1 MKDYDIDK
9 NKLLV
14 RLHRVQGQ
22 LSAINTMIEK
32 DAECKDVLMQLSAAT
47 AALHS
52 LAVLTAR
59 EHVNSDIQHAVE
71 TGTAEGAK
79 QAMEDVTEIIDR
91 LLRYEKAQY
100 IVPDLH
106 TDFHTVL
113 HTVQENSSNPAHDAF
128 VEKKSE
134 FIGNICHVTTLD
146 EAVDF
151 VQSVKVANPKARH
164 VAYAAIC
171 GMHGA
176 QLCERM
182 SDDGEPAGTA
192 GKPILDVLRSAN
204 LTDCVVTVTRYFGGI
219 LLGSGGLARAYAKSA
234 SMAVAAAK
242 IVDIVSCVSFAC
254 NLKYQQLR
262 MLQHIVNQ
270 VEGAIDS
277 ENYGVDITL
286 NISVP
291 TYKSEEFLLLVKNAF
306 SGSVVPEVLCRKQ
319 MVL

>member
-1 MKDYDIDK
+1 M
-9 NKLLV
+9 
-14 RLHRVQGQ
+14 
-22 LSAINTMIEK
+22 
-32 DAECKDVLMQLSAAT
+32 
-47 AALHS
+47 
-52 LAVLTAR
+52 
-59 EHVNSDIQHAVE
+59 
-71 TGTAEGAK
+71 
-79 QAMEDVTEIIDR
+79 
-91 LLRYEKAQY
+91 
-100 IVPDLH
+100 PDLH
-106 TDFHTVL
+106 TDLHTDSHTVL

-171 GMHGA
+171 GMRGA

-219 LLGSGGLARAYAKSA
+219 LLGSGGLTRAYARSA

-242 IVDIVSCVSFAC
+242 IVDIVSCISFAC

-270 VEGAIDS
+270 VEGVIDS
-277 ENYGVDITL
+277 ENYGADITL

>member
-1 MKDYDIDK
+1 M
-9 NKLLV
+9 
-14 RLHRVQGQ
+14 
-22 LSAINTMIEK
+22 
-32 DAECKDVLMQLSAAT
+32 
-47 AALHS
+47 
-52 LAVLTAR
+52 
-59 EHVNSDIQHAVE
+59 
-71 TGTAEGAK
+71 
-79 QAMEDVTEIIDR
+79 
-91 LLRYEKAQY
+91 
-100 IVPDLH
+100 PDLH
-106 TDFHTVL
+106 TDLHTVL

-146 EAVDF
+146 EAVNF

-219 LLGSGGLARAYAKSA
+219 LLGSGGLTRAYAKSA